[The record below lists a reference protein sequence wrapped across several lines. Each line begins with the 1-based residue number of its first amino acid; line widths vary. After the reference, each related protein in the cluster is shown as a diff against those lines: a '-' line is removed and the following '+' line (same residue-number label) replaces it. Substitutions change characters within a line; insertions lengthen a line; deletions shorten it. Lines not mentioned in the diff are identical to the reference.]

1 MEVLERRLAKQK
13 RASYNNKDIAKE
25 CDLIERLKAFLEE
38 GNLAKNFECQDEDEE
53 AFLNP
58 EVKAVLHDAEIV
70 DENGVAT
77 GAASLFSI
85 RGSRAGILKNLL
97 KNSYVGCCMAFRKE
111 LIPIICP
118 IPNEMYMHDY
128 WIGTAAEYMGKV
140 CFLDKPLI
148 GYRRHSSNVTQMTH
162 GSIRFMIKKRID
174 IIRCLGLLKKRVRKV
189 KA

>member
-1 MEVLERRLAKQK
+1 MAEVDSRIHIVKGPGKGVVR
-13 RASYNNKDIAKE
+13 
-25 CDLIERLKAFLEE
+25 
-38 GNLAKNFECQDEDEE
+38 NFENAIRHCNGDIIYLSDQDDIWKPDKVEKVNY
-53 AFLNP
+53 AFSNP

-118 IPNEMYMHDY
+118 IPNEMYTEITFENLESFREFKNKRDKKQY
-128 WIGTAAEYMGKV
+128 WKLLSKEI
-140 CFLDKPLI
+140 DLI
-148 GYRRHSSNVTQMTH
+148 DAHE
-162 GSIRFMIKKRID
+162 
-174 IIRCLGLLKKRVRKV
+174 LL
-189 KA
+189 

>member
-1 MEVLERRLAKQK
+1 MN
-13 RASYNNKDIAKE
+13 Y
-25 CDLIERLKAFLEE
+25 AFS
-38 GNLAKNFECQDEDEE
+38 
-53 AFLNP
+53 NP

-140 CFLDKPLI
+140 CFLDEPLI

>member
-1 MEVLERRLAKQK
+1 MWE
-13 RASYNNKDIAKE
+13 
-25 CDLIERLKAFLEE
+25 
-38 GNLAKNFECQDEDEE
+38 
-53 AFLNP
+53 
-58 EVKAVLHDAEIV
+58 LH
-70 DENGVAT
+70 
-77 GAASLFSI
+77 
-85 RGSRAGILKNLL
+85 GILQR
-97 KNSYVGCCMAFRKE
+97 M
-111 LIPIICP
+111 IPIYLS
-118 IPNEMYMHDY
+118 IPNKYMPDY

>member
-1 MEVLERRLAKQK
+1 MN
-13 RASYNNKDIAKE
+13 Y
-25 CDLIERLKAFLEE
+25 AFS
-38 GNLAKNFECQDEDEE
+38 
-53 AFLNP
+53 NP

-118 IPNEMYMHDY
+118 IPY
-128 WIGTAAEYMGKV
+128 A
-140 CFLDKPLI
+140 
-148 GYRRHSSNVTQMTH
+148 
-162 GSIRFMIKKRID
+162 
-174 IIRCLGLLKKRVRKV
+174 
-189 KA
+189 

>member
-1 MEVLERRLAKQK
+1 MSEKKEYIRIRGAREHNLKNINIDIPRNEFVVLTGLSGSGKSSLAFDTI
-13 RASYNNKDIAKE
+13 Y
-25 CDLIERLKAFLEE
+25 AFS
-38 GNLAKNFECQDEDEE
+38 
-53 AFLNP
+53 NP

-140 CFLDKPLI
+140 CFLDEPLI